1 MFFFAVSICFHVI
14 LRFDE
19 LRPGEASPVD
29 GFPGAE
35 RGKLWRADDEEC
47 MEGSDGLREQESLR
61 IFLPEVWNT
70 TVVED

>member
-1 MFFFAVSICFHVI
+1 MI

-61 IFLPEVWNT
+61 IFLPEV
-70 TVVED
+70 

>member
-1 MFFFAVSICFHVI
+1 MI

-19 LRPGEASPVD
+19 LRPGEASPVN

-35 RGKLWRADDEEC
+35 RGKLWRADDEKC

-61 IFLPEVWNT
+61 IFLPEYEIPPWLRT
-70 TVVED
+70 RCTIPSRGIL